1 MHIMNVELR
10 KWLCRVIP
18 WLAGLLLAGLAG
30 GTVLVTDG
38 SLPSDLQ
45 GKQWMWL
52 SAVMTVVLPLWLAG
66 YIVNPQRTVRIV
78 LDGFD
83 VGQGQFHYA
92 ASSNSSK

>member
-1 MHIMNVELR
+1 MHIMSVELR

-38 SLPSDLQ
+38 SLPSDLL
-45 GKQWMWL
+45 GTQWMWL

-78 LDGFD
+78 SES
-83 VGQGQFHYA
+83 VQ
-92 ASSNSSK
+92 